1 MFIAKIENKLGEV
14 LTLTQI
20 ESEYQIVQI
29 EGLNPPN
36 AKINLLNMANIDG
49 ARFNNSKLETR
60 ELVVTVKLNGSGADV
75 EANRQ
80 RLYRYFPTK
89 DWCKFYY
96 TNNFRNVFIEGYVN
110 TVQVSPFAKDE
121 RMQISII
128 CPQPYFKS
136 LYMIIDDISKVL
148 NRFEFPFAFGSN
160 GATNPDVPTDPGTDD
175 AIPFSEIEMD
185 RVTNVYNDS
194 ESETGMMI
202 EIDVIQP
209 INTITIQN
217 TDSGEFFTINY
228 SFVQNDKII
237 INTNLGSKSISLV
250 RDGVTYNIFPALVK
264 GSTFFQLNI
273 GNNFFGFTVGESE
286 ASSVHIVFKHYTVYR
301 GV

>member
-29 EGLNPPN
+29 EGLNPPP
-36 AKINLLNMANIDG
+36 ARVNLLNMANIDG

-60 ELVVTVKLNGSGADV
+60 ELVITVKLNGSGADV

-121 RMQISII
+121 RMQISIV

-148 NRFEFPFAFGSN
+148 NQFEFPFAFGSN

-194 ESETGMMI
+194 ESETGMII
-202 EIDVIQP
+202 EIEVIQP
-209 INTITIQN
+209 IDTITIQN
-217 TDSGEFFTINY
+217 TDTGEFFTLNY
-228 SFVQNDKII
+228 SFAQNDKII
-237 INTNLGSKSISLV
+237 INTNLGSKSVSLI
-250 RDGVTYNIFPALVK
+250 RDGITYNIFPALVK

-273 GNNFFGFTVGESE
+273 GNNFFGFTVGGSE

>member
-1 MFIAKIENKLGEV
+1 MYIAKIENKLGEV

-60 ELVVTVKLNGSGADV
+60 ELVITIKLNGSGADV

-128 CPQPYFKS
+128 CAQPYFKS

-194 ESETGMMI
+194 ESETGMII
-202 EIDVIQP
+202 EIEVIQD

-217 TDSGEFFTINY
+217 TDSGEFFTLNY
-228 SFVQNDKII
+228 SFVQNDKIV
-237 INTNLGSKSISLV
+237 INTNLGSKSISLI
-250 RDGVTYNIFPALVK
+250 REGVTYNIFPSLVK

-273 GNNFFGFTVGESE
+273 GNNFFGFTVGEAE

>member
-29 EGLNPPN
+29 EGLNPPP
-36 AKINLLNMANIDG
+36 ARVNLLNMANIDG

-60 ELVVTVKLNGSGADV
+60 ELVITVKLNGSGADV

-121 RMQISII
+121 RMQISIV

-202 EIDVIQP
+202 EIEVIQP
-209 INTITIQN
+209 IDTITIQN

-237 INTNLGSKSISLV
+237 INTNLGSKSISLI

>member
-1 MFIAKIENKLGEV
+1 MYIAKIENKLGEV

-202 EIDVIQP
+202 EIEVIQP
-209 INTITIQN
+209 IDTITIQN